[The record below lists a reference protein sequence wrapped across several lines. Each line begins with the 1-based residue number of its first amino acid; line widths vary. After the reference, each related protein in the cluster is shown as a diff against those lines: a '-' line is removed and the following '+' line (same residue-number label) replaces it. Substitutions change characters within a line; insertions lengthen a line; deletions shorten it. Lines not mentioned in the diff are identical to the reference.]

1 MKLENDKQNETE
13 EPEIKRIR
21 QGKGLYYYDSYEEK
35 TEISCMH
42 FNLFKSSTGK
52 ATFGISLSVR

>member
-1 MKLENDKQNETE
+1 MKLESDRQNETE
-13 EPEIKRIR
+13 GPEIKRIR

-42 FNLFKSSTGK
+42 FNLRVQRGK
-52 ATFGISLSVR
+52 LHLGYPYP